1 MSRLWILLTSI
12 AVLAFAS
19 PAAALDLALYEQI
32 LGRHTVEV
40 EDLAR
45 TRVDYR
51 ALTRSQDWQRL
62 RASLEASDPARLA
75 TRAEQLAFWI
85 NAYNLLAIDWIV
97 RHYPV
102 ESIRDLGS
110 LLRPVWERPAG
121 TIGGRPYTLDEIE
134 HQILRPLG
142 EPRVHAAIV
151 CASVSCPSLARTP
164 YRAPHLNAQ
173 LDASLARWLA
183 NPRKGSR
190 LVSGAGVLHLSAIF
204 DWFAED
210 FEAAGGVLPYLTPHL
225 PEATRRWLA
234 EHGGKAELAYF
245 DYDWSLNSLRDP
257 S

>member
-1 MSRLWILLTSI
+1 MSRLWILLASI
-12 AVLAFAS
+12 AVLALAS

-134 HQILRPLG
+134 HQIIRPFG
-142 EPRVHAAIV
+142 DPRSHAAVI
-151 CASVSCPSLARTP
+151 CASTSCPALRREP
-164 YRAPHLNAQ
+164 WRAERLDAQ
-173 LDASLARWLA
+173 LDDAMRIWMADPGKGLRIESAS
-183 NPRKGSR
+183 PEVR
-190 LVSGAGVLHLSAIF
+190 LSKIF
-204 DWFAED
+204 DWFEED
-210 FEAAGGVLPYLTPHL
+210 FEDAGGALAF
-225 PEATRRWLA
+225 ATRYGPDDARAWLA
-234 EHGGKAELAYF
+234 SHPKPRIVYF
-245 DYDWSLNSLRDP
+245 DYDWSANDLNDRR
-257 S
+257 